1 MAVHDHGLTLAL
13 GPVAGFAGLD
23 ALPEVVGLHYL
34 GLQWATGGL
43 AAGFAGL
50 NGLAVDEDGL
60 ESVDGM
66 TPMDLVAENACLNA
80 FAGDDGLA

>member
-1 MAVHDHGLTLAL
+1 MAVLVYHGLT
-13 GPVAGFAGLD
+13 VAGFAGFD
-23 ALPEVVGLHYL
+23 ALPEVVGLRYL
-34 GLQWATGGL
+34 GLQWAPGGL

-50 NGLAVDEDGL
+50 NGLAVDEDVGL

-66 TPMDLVAENACLNA
+66 TPMDQVAENACLNA